1 VATIA
6 ELRRTIQKRTGNL
19 YDTLFTRRV
28 SIYLTAALAPTG
40 ITANQVS
47 VLAALVGAAAC
58 ALVAFG
64 TPPMQIA
71 GALMIHLHLVLDSV
85 DGELARLR
93 KTFTLRGLFIED
105 HTAYTMI
112 NAVFLSVAWYLRRNG
127 HGDWPVLAAVVLAA
141 FGRNAMPV
149 ARRVI
154 LNLVAVGRPPRVA
167 PSEPRPPGGLR
178 HLVEE
183 QLLYSTNIWVVL
195 SLLIIVEA
203 ATGRRAGVVLVFAY
217 AVGGWLLK
225 EAAIVAHLVRG
236 ETLERQLADVTAG
249 VLAAARDGSST
260 DGPK

>member
-6 ELRRTIQKRTGNL
+6 ELRRTIQKRTSNV
-19 YDTLFTRRV
+19 YDTVFTRRV
-28 SIYLTAALAPTG
+28 SIYVTAALAPTG

-47 VLAALVGAAAC
+47 VIAALVGGAAC
-58 ALVAFG
+58 ALIAFG
-64 TPPMQIA
+64 TPPLQIA
-71 GALMIHLHLVLDSV
+71 GALLIHLHLVLDSV

-93 KTFTLRGLFIED
+93 KSFTLRGLFIED

-112 NAVFLSVAWYLRRNG
+112 NAVFLAVAWYLRRGG
-127 HGDWPVLAAVVLAA
+127 HGDWPVVAAVALAA

-154 LNLVAVGRPPRVA
+154 LNLVAAGRPPRVA
-167 PSEPRPPGGLR
+167 ASEPRPPGGLR
-178 HLVEE
+178 HFIEE

-195 SLLIIVEA
+195 SVLIIVEA
-203 ATGRRAGVVLVFAY
+203 ATGRRAGVALVYAY

-236 ETLERQLADVTAG
+236 ETLERQLADVRAQ
-249 VLAAARDGSST
+249 AAAADRASRTPAPS
-260 DGPK
+260 